1 MTTAIAEVKRKPT
14 KKVIGRT
21 SLLLNA
27 EIYQTLLDYIR
38 MGTPITHAV
47 SAAGISSKAFYNWM
61 ARGMSERERLA
72 TIPNAKENPR
82 EIIYVRFVHNVERTR
97 AEAITKK
104 IATVTKASIEGDW
117 RAAAWWLERQVPN
130 EFGKIDRLE
139 VGRNDG
145 NSIKVQIEM
154 GDLEAKIARVIAQRK
169 K

>member
-1 MTTAIAEVKRKPT
+1 MTTTIAKVKKKPT

-47 SAAGISSKAFYNWM
+47 GAAGISSKAFYNWM

-72 TIPNAKENPR
+72 AVPNAKENPT
-82 EIIYVRFVHNVERTR
+82 EVIFVHFVHSVERTK
-97 AEAITKK
+97 AEAVAKK
-104 IATVTKASIEGDW
+104 IATVTKASIDGDW

-130 EFGKIDRLE
+130 EFGKIDRVE
-139 VGRNDG
+139 IGG
-145 NSIKVQIEM
+145 NNAEPIRVQIEM